1 MINTEVRPNRDIE
14 QFLLSGNFEI
24 NEAWGFDQLA
34 EYIND
39 LNALR
44 AGASYADLGIAARR
58 HSALPR
64 VVTLSAAGTP
74 SVITDPEALRDPA
87 YTPPGSYA
95 HLRLQGVMRS
105 QDGMS
110 SRGVNTLIDDI
121 HAANQNPNIEGILLE
136 VNTGGGESTAG
147 AMLQSVIADSPKA
160 VVTWAH
166 FMGSAGVRATL
177 PSDEIVASSEGAEIG
192 SIGTFVTLL
201 RGFSNFYNA
210 NYQDI
215 YADKSPNKNREFRQ
229 LLGGDMSGLKE
240 YVNRTNEYFLNEV
253 AAYRPLKGDVA
264 HTLSGAMF
272 FAREAKRRGLI
283 DSIGS
288 YNYALGRLEA
298 NARRRKK
305 MM

>member
-1 MINTEVRPNRDIE
+1 MANTEVRPNRDIE
-14 QFLLSGNFEI
+14 QFLLAGRFEI
-24 NEAWGFDQLA
+24 NEAWGFDQIV
-34 EYIND
+34 EYFND

-64 VVTLSAAGTP
+64 VVSLSAAGQP
-74 SVITDPEALRDPA
+74 VVVNDPAALRDPM

-95 HLRLQGVMRS
+95 HLRLQGVMRG

-147 AMLQSVIADSPKA
+147 SMLQSVIAESPKA

-177 PSDEIVASSEGAEIG
+177 PSDEIIAASEGAEIG
-192 SIGTFVTLL
+192 SIGTFITIP
-201 RGFSNFYNA
+201 REFSNWYNA
-210 NYQDI
+210 SYVDL
-215 YADKSPNKNREFRQ
+215 YADKAKNKNRPFRKM
-229 LLGGDMSGLKE
+229 LGGDLGDLKD
-240 YVNRTNEYFLNEV
+240 YINRSNEYFLQEV
-253 AAYRPLKGDVA
+253 AQYRPLKGDVEN
-264 HTLSGAMF
+264 TLSGEMF
-272 FAREAKRRGLI
+272 FAKDAKRRGLI
-283 DSIGS
+283 DGIGS
-288 YNYALGRLEA
+288 YNYALSRLQA
-298 NARRRKK
+298 NANRRKK
-305 MM
+305 MK